1 MFVVVLFNMSN
12 IKFFYHTSFCLPD
25 EQETAQWLET
35 VINHEKK
42 NLFSLEYSFI
52 SKEEMIRINNKHL
65 GHNYLTDVLSFDYS
79 KNNDIYGEV
88 FVCEAVV
95 RTNAQTLN
103 EPLFAE
109 TNRVLVHGLLHL
121 CGHNDKSK
129 KEQEAMRALEE
140 KYLSLV

>member
-12 IKFFYHTSFCLPD
+12 IKFFYHTSFSLLD
-25 EQETAQWLET
+25 DKKTAEWLESL
-35 VINHEKK
+35 IAHENKK
-42 NLFSLEYSFI
+42 LFSLEYSFI
-52 SKEEMIRINNKHL
+52 SKEEMVRINNKYL

-88 FVCEAVV
+88 FISEAAV
-95 RTNAQTLN
+95 RANAETLN
-103 EPLFAE
+103 ESFFTE

-121 CGHNDKSK
+121 CGHNDKSS

-140 KYLSLV
+140 KYLSLI

>member
-25 EQETAQWLET
+25 EQEIAQWLET

-79 KNNDIYGEV
+79 KNNDVYGEV
-88 FVCEAVV
+88 FVSEDAIMA
-95 RTNAQTLN
+95 NAETLN
-103 EPLFAE
+103 EPLFTE
-109 TNRVLVHGLLHL
+109 RNRVLVHGLLHL

-129 KEQEAMRALEE
+129 KEQGQMRALEE
-140 KYLSLV
+140 KYLSLI